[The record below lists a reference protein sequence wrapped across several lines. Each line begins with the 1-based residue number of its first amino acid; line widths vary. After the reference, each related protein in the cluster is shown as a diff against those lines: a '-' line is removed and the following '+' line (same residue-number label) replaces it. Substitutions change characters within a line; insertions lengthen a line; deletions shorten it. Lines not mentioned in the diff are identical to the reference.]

1 MGFPLHKPYPYCL
14 YRWGFLHFRY
24 LKCLVIY
31 DLTWFLMPKKNTK
44 KIWQFVSEET
54 FAMVTL
60 ARKVWLISEQS
71 KLWWD
76 AGGYMS
82 HHITELSVR
91 LILYISVVSTA
102 KDVRKCHV
110 APKMHPNR
118 KNKKFKQTKHKKD
131 KTYARKNKSILPSQ
145 KKKNYTPE
153 V

>member
-1 MGFPLHKPYPYCL
+1 
-14 YRWGFLHFRY
+14 
-24 LKCLVIY
+24 
-31 DLTWFLMPKKNTK
+31 
-44 KIWQFVSEET
+44 
-54 FAMVTL
+54 
-60 ARKVWLISEQS
+60 
-71 KLWWD
+71 
-76 AGGYMS
+76 MS

-145 KKKNYTPE
+145 KKKTTPPKFNSSPQKFMK
-153 V
+153 VGRQAFPFGSP